1 MVDHH
6 VKVDAEME
14 SDLGPAG
21 GAETDDGSE
30 DEREINTQCTL
41 LPNFHP
47 FLHLAS
53 VQRELPDLV
62 LFVVSSSGR
71 FFEQFIF
78 TENMFTSR
86 DSRRLMIKVR
96 FLPQLMKI
104 YFIRN
109 NLQW

>member
-62 LFVVSSSGR
+62 RGFKFRSIL
-71 FFEQFIF
+71 
-78 TENMFTSR
+78 
-86 DSRRLMIKVR
+86 
-96 FLPQLMKI
+96 
-104 YFIRN
+104 
-109 NLQW
+109 